1 MRSLEKSR
9 GGCRIGAALPS
20 ESCLEHLSP
29 KEILDSVRRLSSML
43 TQTEQ
48 GWDFEGPAPYLQGSE
63 ADGGSRPAKT

>member
-1 MRSLEKSR
+1 
-9 GGCRIGAALPS
+9 
-20 ESCLEHLSP
+20 
-29 KEILDSVRRLSSML
+29 ML